1 MTIIQLRYAVEV
13 ARAGSINRAARN
25 LLIGQPNLSRSIRDL
40 EQDLGFSVFVRSSQG
55 MAPTPAGTQ
64 FLRDAQEL
72 LRQFDALEAKY
83 TGGGGQTRFS
93 ISVPRASYIAD
104 AFTRFSDRL
113 KASKTE
119 LFYNETNART
129 AVENIL
135 KNGYGLGIIRYAAE
149 YDANFHA
156 LLSENL
162 LEGEGL
168 VSFRFSLIM
177 SRKSP
182 LANQER
188 ITLADLRGLTEIAHA
203 DHYVPNLSADEVMRH
218 ELQPIEGRRVFVYER
233 ASQFE
238 LLGDDASTYM
248 WVSPIPDK
256 ILERYDLVQRRCV
269 DNERVYKDVL
279 IYPQGRELSSLE
291 RAFISE
297 LYANRD
303 RYFK

>member
-1 MTIIQLRYAVEV
+1 MTIMQLRYAVEV
-13 ARAGSINRAARN
+13 AQAGSINRAARN
-25 LLIGQPNLSRSIRDL
+25 LLIGQPNLSRAIRDL
-40 EQDLGFSVFVRSSQG
+40 EQELGFSLFSRSSQG
-55 MAPTPAGTQ
+55 MSPTTTGAP
-64 FLRDAQEL
+64 FLRDAQDL
-72 LRQFDALEAKY
+72 LRQFDALEARY
-83 TGGGGQTRFS
+83 SGGRQMRFS

-113 KASKTE
+113 KASKAE

-156 LLSENL
+156 LLEDNL
-162 LEGEGL
+162 LDGVEL
-168 VSFRFSLIM
+168 VSFRFGLIM
-177 SRKSP
+177 SRQSP
-182 LANQER
+182 LANQAT
-188 ITLADLRGLTEIAHA
+188 ISLADLRGLTEIAHA

-238 LLGDDASTYM
+238 LLGEDARTYM
-248 WVSPIPDK
+248 WVSPIPEK

-269 DNERVYKDVL
+269 DNDRVYKDVL
-279 IYPQGRELSSLE
+279 IHRRNHELSSLE
-291 RAFISE
+291 QAFIGE
-297 LYANRD
+297 LYTNRD